1 MSKKKESKSNNWRIS
16 YRDRKE
22 CYESQQAALVAVETI
37 ISSCESGFWEG
48 NANLYLSHDSAGQ
61 TLREREEATDTDL
74 LNNHYSA
81 NFLLPTGFDGMFRID
96 LFVKN
101 KEDWIFKY
109 GSDLLQQSI
118 LAGYECNDGYLAERV
133 ARDYP
138 GFKVNDRQYKKVD
151 TPNETCLYTCLGYEN
166 AYCSSNNKNYYIT
179 IDNFLGK
186 YQLIK
191 PIDTFADLAKLD
203 DLGSAVAKNL
213 LGSTDIRRYQSQNI
227 VPMVILTS
235 SLLTIL
241 LILLYAARL
250 GLLS

>member
-1 MSKKKESKSNNWRIS
+1 MSERTDSKIKNWRIN
-16 YRDRKE
+16 YRDRTE
-22 CYESQQAALVAVETI
+22 CYDSQQAAIVAADLI
-37 ISSCESGFWEG
+37 ISSCESGFWGG
-48 NANLYLSHDSAGQ
+48 NSNLYLSRDFG
-61 TLREREEATDTDL
+61 EATDTDL
-74 LNNHYSA
+74 LNSHYSA
-81 NFLLPTGFDGMFRID
+81 NVLLPTGFDGMFRID

-138 GFKVNDRQYKKVD
+138 GFKVNDRQYKRID
-151 TPNETCLYTCLGYEN
+151 TPSERCLYACLGYEN
-166 AYCSSNNKNYYIT
+166 AYCSSNNSSYYIT

-191 PIDTFADLAKLD
+191 IISVFTEITKLD
-203 DLGSAVAKNL
+203 DLGGAVVDTL
-213 LGSTDIRRYQSQNI
+213 LRSTDIRRYQSSNI

-235 SLLTIL
+235 SLFTIL

>member
-1 MSKKKESKSNNWRIS
+1 MSERTDSNIKNWRIN
-16 YRDRKE
+16 YRDRTE
-22 CYESQQAALVAVETI
+22 CYESQQAAIVAADLI

-48 NANLYLSHDSAGQ
+48 NSNLYLSRDLG
-61 TLREREEATDTDL
+61 EATDTDL
-74 LNNHYSA
+74 LNSHYSA
-81 NFLLPTGFDGMFRID
+81 NVLLPTGFDGMFRID

-133 ARDYP
+133 TRDYP
-138 GFKVNDRQYKKVD
+138 GFKVNDRKYKRVD
-151 TPNETCLYTCLGYEN
+151 TPSESCLYACLGYEN
-166 AYCSSNNKNYYIT
+166 AYCSSNNNNYYIT

-191 PIDTFADLAKLD
+191 IISAFTEITKLD
-203 DLGSAVAKNL
+203 DIGGTVVDTL
-213 LGSTDIRRYQSQNI
+213 LRSTDIRRYQSSNI

-235 SLLTIL
+235 SLFTIL

>member
-1 MSKKKESKSNNWRIS
+1 
-16 YRDRKE
+16 
-22 CYESQQAALVAVETI
+22 
-37 ISSCESGFWEG
+37 
-48 NANLYLSHDSAGQ
+48 LYLSHD
-61 TLREREEATDTDL
+61 REEATYRDL
-74 LNNHYSA
+74 LNSHYSA
-81 NFLLPTGFDGMFRID
+81 NVLLPTDFDGMFRID

-109 GSDLLQQSI
+109 GSDLLQRSI

-138 GFKVNDRQYKKVD
+138 GFKVNDRKYKRVD
-151 TPNETCLYTCLGYEN
+151 TPSESCLYACLGYEH
-166 AYCSSNNKNYYIT
+166 AYCSSNNNHYYIT

-191 PIDTFADLAKLD
+191 PISTFADLTKLD
-203 DLGSAVAKNL
+203 DIGSVVVDNL
-213 LGSTDIRRYQSQNI
+213 LGSTDIRRFQSPNI

-235 SLLTIL
+235 SLFTIL

>member
-1 MSKKKESKSNNWRIS
+1 MSDRTDSKLKNWRIN
-16 YRDRKE
+16 YRDRTE
-22 CYESQQAALVAVETI
+22 CYDSQQAAIVAADQI

-48 NANLYLSHDSAGQ
+48 NSNLYLSHD
-61 TLREREEATDTDL
+61 REEATDTNL
-74 LNNHYSA
+74 LNSHYSA
-81 NFLLPTGFDGMFRID
+81 NVLLPTGFDGMFRID

-118 LAGYECNDGYLAERV
+118 LAGYECNDGYLSERV
-133 ARDYP
+133 VRDYP
-138 GFKVNDRQYKKVD
+138 GFKVNDRKYKRVD
-151 TPNETCLYTCLGYEN
+151 TPSESCLYACFGYEN
-166 AYCSSNNKNYYIT
+166 AYCSSDNKNYYIT

-191 PIDTFADLAKLD
+191 PINTFAELTKLD
-203 DLGSAVAKNL
+203 DIGSAVVDNL
-213 LGSTDIRRYQSQNI
+213 FGSTDMRRYQSPNI

-235 SLLTIL
+235 SLFTIL

>member
-1 MSKKKESKSNNWRIS
+1 MSERTDSKLENWRIN
-16 YRDRKE
+16 YRDRTE
-22 CYESQQAALVAVETI
+22 CYESQHAAIVAADLI
-37 ISSCESGFWEG
+37 ISSCESGIWEG
-48 NANLYLSHDSAGQ
+48 NSNLYLSRDFG
-61 TLREREEATDTDL
+61 EATDTDL
-74 LNNHYSA
+74 LNSHYSA
-81 NFLLPTGFDGMFRID
+81 NVLLPTGFDGMFRID

-138 GFKVNDRQYKKVD
+138 GFKVNDRKYKRVD
-151 TPNETCLYTCLGYEN
+151 TPSESCLYTCLGYEN
-166 AYCSSNNKNYYIT
+166 AYCSSNNNSYYIT

-191 PIDTFADLAKLD
+191 IISAFTEITKLD
-203 DLGSAVAKNL
+203 DIGSAVVDTL
-213 LGSTDIRRYQSQNI
+213 LRSTDIRRYQSSNI

-235 SLLTIL
+235 SLFTIL

>member
-1 MSKKKESKSNNWRIS
+1 MSNDTESKIKNWRIN

-22 CYESQQAALVAVETI
+22 YYESQQAALDAVDLI
-37 ISSCESGFWEG
+37 ISSCESGIWDE
-48 NANLYLSHDSAGQ
+48 NSNLYLSYD
-61 TLREREEATDTDL
+61 REEATDRDL
-74 LNNHYSA
+74 LNSHYSA
-81 NFLLPTGFDGMFRID
+81 NVLLSTGFDGMFRID

-101 KEDWIFKY
+101 KENWIFKY

-118 LAGYECNDGYLAERV
+118 LAGYECNDGYLTERTDL
-133 ARDYP
+133 DYP
-138 GFKVNDRQYKKVD
+138 GFKVNDRKYKRVD
-151 TPNETCLYTCLGYEN
+151 TPSESCLYACLGYEH
-166 AYCSSNNKNYYIT
+166 AYCSSNNNNYYIA

-191 PIDTFADLAKLD
+191 PIITSAELTKLD
-203 DLGSAVAKNL
+203 DIGSAVVDNL
-213 LGSTDIRRYQSQNI
+213 FGSTDIRRFQSPNI

-235 SLLTIL
+235 SLFTIL

>member
-16 YRDRKE
+16 YQDRIE
-22 CYESQQAALVAVETI
+22 YYESQEAAIVAANLI
-37 ISSCESGFWEG
+37 ISSCESGIWCGKSYFF
-48 NANLYLSHDSAGQ
+48 LSHQEGGDVD
-61 TLREREEATDTDL
+61 RDL
-74 LNNHYSA
+74 LNSHYSSKVMT
-81 NFLLPTGFDGMFRID
+81 PTSFSDMFTID

-101 KEDWIFKY
+101 KEDWIFKH

-118 LAGYECNDGYLAERV
+118 LAGYECNEGYLAERI

-151 TPNETCLYTCLGYEN
+151 TPSESCLYACLGYEN

-191 PIDTFADLAKLD
+191 PISTFSEITKLD
-203 DLGSAVAKNL
+203 AIGGTVVTAVCGFMRDN
-213 LGSTDIRRYQSQNI
+213 N
-227 VPMVILTS
+227 S
-235 SLLTIL
+235 SVQTNCE
-241 LILLYAARL
+241 
-250 GLLS
+250 GE

>member
-1 MSKKKESKSNNWRIS
+1 
-16 YRDRKE
+16 
-22 CYESQQAALVAVETI
+22 
-37 ISSCESGFWEG
+37 
-48 NANLYLSHDSAGQ
+48 
-61 TLREREEATDTDL
+61 
-74 LNNHYSA
+74 
-81 NFLLPTGFDGMFRID
+81 MFRID

-101 KEDWIFKY
+101 KEDWIFKH

-118 LAGYECNDGYLAERV
+118 LAGYECNDGYLAERT

-138 GFKVNDRQYKKVD
+138 GFTVNDRKYQKVD
-151 TPNETCLYTCLGYEN
+151 TPSESCLYACLGYEN
-166 AYCSSNNKNYYIT
+166 AYCSSNNKTYYIT

-191 PIDTFADLAKLD
+191 PINTFVDLTKLD
-203 DLGSAVAKNL
+203 DIGSAAVSKL
-213 LGSTDIRRYQSQNI
+213 FGSTDMSRHQSPNI

-235 SLLTIL
+235 SLFTIL